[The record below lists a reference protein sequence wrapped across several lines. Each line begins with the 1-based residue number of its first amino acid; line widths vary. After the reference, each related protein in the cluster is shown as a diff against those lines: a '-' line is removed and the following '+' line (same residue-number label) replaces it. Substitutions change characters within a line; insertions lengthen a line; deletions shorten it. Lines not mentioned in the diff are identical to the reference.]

1 MKRSGGQAA
10 AYFVAI
16 AQQDEEKAWK
26 FYKAMFANR
35 DRLVSDGEDFL
46 KKTAQSL
53 DVDMKRL
60 SRDVRGKKVS
70 DILAEDQQGRPK
82 AGRGRHAVF
91 FGEQSGCARGVTA
104 GSV

>member
-1 MKRSGGQAA
+1 
-10 AYFVAI
+10 
-16 AQQDEEKAWK
+16 
-26 FYKAMFANR
+26 MFANR

-70 DILAEDQQGRPK
+70 DILAEDQQDAQKLGVEGTPYFLVNNLVV
-82 AGRGRHAVF
+82 RGALPLDLFKGAVDMAAKQ
-91 FGEQSGCARGVTA
+91 GNR
-104 GSV
+104 